1 MCRIESSS
9 DCGDPWTEV
18 VADTGSTGT
27 NYLDRGLMPEET
39 RHYRVYA
46 INAAGTGTTPSEV
59 ASATTLADGRGA
71 LLTPSPL
78 VVDEGTA
85 GSYTVELTDAPTG
98 TVTIDGASGN
108 TGRKDEIDEIV
119 KAASRV
125 MVETMND
132 GPA

>member
-59 ASATTLADGRGA
+59 ASATTLADGRG
-71 LLTPSPL
+71 
-78 VVDEGTA
+78 
-85 GSYTVELTDAPTG
+85 
-98 TVTIDGASGN
+98 
-108 TGRKDEIDEIV
+108 RC
-119 KAASRV
+119 
-125 MVETMND
+125 
-132 GPA
+132 